1 MIHDFLVVWSE
12 RGLLFN
18 GLANTAILS
27 ACSAAMAFLLG
38 IALAPGLMAK
48 SKIIAGA
55 MRFFVDGMRCVPFL
69 LFAYIVYYGLPSLG
83 LRFDNW
89 SSGLIALTLYN
100 AAYMAE
106 ILRGAW
112 VAQPRETIEAGS
124 AFGFSDFLL
133 FRRIILPP
141 LLLNVGPVVGNQT
154 IQIIKDSAFLTII
167 ALPELTHAA
176 SSIQSRHYV
185 PFAAFIT
192 AVLLYWGLCLLVE
205 AGVSAVGRVADAR
218 R

>member
-1 MIHDFLVVWSE
+1 MNGFAIVWSE
-12 RGLLFN
+12 RALMLS
-18 GLANTAILS
+18 GLANTVVLS
-27 ACSAAMAFLLG
+27 LLG
-38 IALAPGLMAK
+38 TLASLLLGALLTPVLVSRRRAPAFVAL
-48 SKIIAGA
+48 
-55 MRFFVDGMRCVPFL
+55 RFVDLMRCTPFL
-69 LFAYIVYYGLPSLG
+69 LLAYIVYYGLPSIG

-89 SSGLIALTLYN
+89 GAGLFALVLYN
-100 AAYMAE
+100 SAYMAE

-112 VAQPRETIEAGS
+112 MAQPREPIEAGQ
-124 AFGFSDFLL
+124 AFGYSGLRL
-133 FRRIILPP
+133 FRRIVLPP
-141 LLLNVGPVVGNQT
+141 LLLAAGPVIGNQT

-192 AVLLYWGLCLLVE
+192 AVLLYWGLCLIVE
-205 AGVSAVGRVADAR
+205 AGVSAVGRRAEAR

>member
-1 MIHDFLVVWSE
+1 MIRDFGIVWTE
-12 RGLLFN
+12 RGLLLN

-27 ACSAAMAFLLG
+27 LVSVAGALLLG
-38 IALAPGLMAK
+38 FVLTPALM
-48 SKIIAGA
+48 SKKPAVSRVA
-55 MRFFVDGMRCVPFL
+55 RAFVDGMRCIPFL
-69 LFAYIVYYGLPSLG
+69 LFAYIVYYGFPSIGINL
-83 LRFDNW
+83 DNW
-89 SSGLIALTLYN
+89 GAGLLALTIYN

-112 VAQPRETIEAGS
+112 AALPRDEIEAGV
-124 AFGFSDFLL
+124 AFGFSELRL

-141 LLLNVGPVVGNQT
+141 LVLSAGPVIGNQL

-176 SSIQSRHYV
+176 SSIQSRYYV

-192 AVLLYWGLCLLVE
+192 AVALYWGLCLIVE
-205 AGVSAVGRVADAR
+205 AGVNVLRQLADAR

>member
-1 MIHDFLVVWSE
+1 MSKHPAVS
-12 RGLLFN
+12 
-18 GLANTAILS
+18 GLART
-27 ACSAAMAFLLG
+27 
-38 IALAPGLMAK
+38 
-48 SKIIAGA
+48 
-55 MRFFVDGMRCVPFL
+55 FVDGMRCVPFL

-83 LRFDNW
+83 VRLDNW
-89 SSGLIALTLYN
+89 TSGLMALIIYN
-100 AAYMAE
+100 TAYMAE

-112 VAQPRETIEAGS
+112 MAQPREPIEAGI
-124 AFGFSDFLL
+124 AFGFSELKL

-141 LLLNVGPVVGNQT
+141 LLLSAGPVIGNQT

-192 AVLLYWGLCLLVE
+192 AVFLYWGLCLVVE
-205 AGVSAVGRVADAR
+205 AGVNSVGRLAEAR

>member
-1 MIHDFLVVWSE
+1 MMRDFAIVWGE
-12 RGLLFN
+12 RSLLLS
-18 GLANTAILS
+18 GLANTTVLSVLS
-27 ACSAAMAFLLG
+27 ATCALLLG
-38 IALAPGLMAK
+38 VMLTPALMSRWRAIALPA
-48 SKIIAGA
+48 
-55 MRFFVDGMRCVPFL
+55 RVFVDGMRCVPFR

-83 LRFDNW
+83 LRLDNW
-89 SSGLIALTLYN
+89 SSGLAALIIYN
-100 AAYMAE
+100 TAYMAE

-112 VAQPRETIEAGS
+112 QAQPREPIEAGI
-124 AFGFSDFLL
+124 AFGFPEAKL

-141 LLLNVGPVVGNQT
+141 LLLTAGPVLGNQM

-192 AVLLYWGLCLLVE
+192 AVLLYWGLCLIVE
-205 AGVSAVGRVADAR
+205 AGVSAVGRLAEAR

>member
-1 MIHDFLVVWSE
+1 MIHDFGIVWSE
-12 RGLLFN
+12 RDLLLSGL
-18 GLANTAILS
+18 GNTTILS
-27 ACSAAMAFLLG
+27 VLSAIAALLIG
-38 IALAPGLMAK
+38 FVLTPALMARQRAVGW
-48 SKIIAGA
+48 IARG
-55 MRFFVDGMRCVPFL
+55 FVDGMRCVPFL

-83 LRFDNW
+83 IRLDNW
-89 SSGLIALTLYN
+89 TSGLVALTVYN

-112 VAQPRETIEAGS
+112 AAQPREPIEAGI
-124 AFGFSDFLL
+124 AFGFSNIGL
-133 FRRIILPP
+133 FRRIVLPP
-141 LLLNVGPVVGNQT
+141 LLLAAGPVIGNQM

-176 SSIQSRHYV
+176 ASIQSRHYV

-192 AVLLYWGLCLLVE
+192 AVFLYWGLCLVIE
-205 AGVSAVGRVADAR
+205 AGVSSIDRLAAVR

>member
-1 MIHDFLVVWSE
+1 MIHDFSIVWDE
-12 RGLLFN
+12 RSLLLSGL
-18 GLANTAILS
+18 GNTTILS
-27 ACSAAMAFLLG
+27 VLSAVAALLLG
-38 IALAPGLMAK
+38 FVVTPALMAK
-48 SKIIAGA
+48 QRWLGLTARI
-55 MRFFVDGMRCVPFL
+55 FVDVMRCVPFL

-83 LRFDNW
+83 IRLDNW
-89 SSGLIALTLYN
+89 TSGLLALTIYN

-112 VAQPRETIEAGS
+112 AAQPREPIEAGI
-124 AFGFSDFLL
+124 AFGFSHVAL

-141 LLLNVGPVVGNQT
+141 LLLAAGPVIGNQM

-192 AVLLYWGLCLLVE
+192 AVLLYWGLCLVIE
-205 AGVSAVGRVADAR
+205 AGVSSVGRLADAR

>member
-1 MIHDFLVVWSE
+1 MIRDFGIVWTE
-12 RGLLFN
+12 RGLLLN

-27 ACSAAMAFLLG
+27 LVSVVGALLLG
-38 IALAPGLMAK
+38 FVLTPALMSKK
-48 SKIIAGA
+48 SAVSRA
-55 MRFFVDGMRCVPFL
+55 ARAFVDGMRCIPFL
-69 LFAYIVYYGLPSLG
+69 LFAYIVYYGFPSIGINL
-83 LRFDNW
+83 DNW
-89 SSGLIALTLYN
+89 GAGLLALTIYN

-112 VAQPRETIEAGS
+112 AALPRDEIEAGV
-124 AFGFSDFLL
+124 AFGFSELRL

-141 LLLNVGPVVGNQT
+141 LVLSAGPVIGNQL

-176 SSIQSRHYV
+176 SSIQSRYYV

-192 AVLLYWGLCLLVE
+192 AVALYWGLCLIVE
-205 AGVSAVGRVADAR
+205 AGVNVLRQLADAR

>member
-12 RGLLFN
+12 RGLLLS
-18 GLANTAILS
+18 GLANTTILS
-27 ACSAAMAFLLG
+27 VLSAVMALALG
-38 IALAPGLMAK
+38 ILLVPGLMSRRKA
-48 SKIIAGA
+48 IAGP

-89 SSGLIALTLYN
+89 SSGLLALTIYN

-112 VAQPRETIEAGS
+112 VAQPREPIEAGS

-141 LLLNVGPVVGNQT
+141 LLLNVSPIIGNQV

-185 PFAAFIT
+185 PFAAFIS

-205 AGVSAVGRVADAR
+205 AAVGLVGRVAEAR

>member
-1 MIHDFLVVWSE
+1 MIHDFGIVWSE
-12 RGLLFN
+12 RDLLLSGL
-18 GLANTAILS
+18 GNTTILS
-27 ACSAAMAFLLG
+27 ALSAVAALLIG
-38 IALAPGLMAK
+38 FVLTPALMARHRAVGW
-48 SKIIAGA
+48 IARG
-55 MRFFVDGMRCVPFL
+55 FVDGMRCVPFL

-83 LRFDNW
+83 IRLDNW
-89 SSGLIALTLYN
+89 TSGLVALTVYN

-112 VAQPRETIEAGS
+112 AAQPREPIEAGI
-124 AFGFSDFLL
+124 AFGFSNMRL
-133 FRRIILPP
+133 FRRIVLPP
-141 LLLNVGPVVGNQT
+141 LLLAAGPVIGNQM

-176 SSIQSRHYV
+176 ASIQSRHYV

-192 AVLLYWGLCLLVE
+192 AVFLYWGLCLVIE
-205 AGVSAVGRVADAR
+205 AGVSSIDRLAAVR